1 MTCFSLIL
9 ANLPISSLLSC
20 PYSTEGMKHII
31 SAGWTVRWKMTQC
44 IGWWSWYHYENRKMS
59 VNVMLNW
66 PHLVCIWIIVFFDPW
81 HHAYF
86 HGMYL
91 ELMVHHCRLY
101 MRYSPKCW
109 KMSVIPVWK
118 YEDEHEAEA
127 VWISVVYFLAFEP
140 CIMLKFHTVHQSW
153 YCSCLGHFCLDSEG
167 IPSYGIPKICLGLLN
182 FEVFKKQQNIDLIF
196 CQVMFFLL
204 FRVWVLYHRFYI
216 YRYQATIIF
225 S

>member
-1 MTCFSLIL
+1 MYLDHCFLWSLVSCL
-9 ANLPISSLLSC
+9 LPWYVLRIAGSSL
-20 PYSTEGMKHII
+20 
-31 SAGWTVRWKMTQC
+31 WTLKE
-44 IGWWSWYHYENRKMS
+44 S
-59 VNVMLNW
+59 
-66 PHLVCIWIIVFFDPW
+66 
-81 HHAYF
+81 
-86 HGMYL
+86 
-91 ELMVHHCRLY
+91 
-101 MRYSPKCW
+101 YSPKCW
-109 KMSVIPVWK
+109 KMSMIPVWK

-204 FRVWVLYHRFYI
+204 LGSESFITDFIYIDIKQLYFFHS
-216 YRYQATIIF
+216 YQRWGLNPWP
-225 S
+225 